1 MDNLILPVRRNY
13 SNAIRLTAFAIFV
26 TGCFAASS
34 VAATKID
41 FSLEDDLVT
50 PLVNGQK
57 IDDGEEFGILVN
69 ILHAGP
75 NSGAAIFDSTPGL
88 NLADPD
94 LWVGLGNILILQE
107 NAGTAGALTG
117 DIFNTPNDDPSS
129 NNYLFFNFLSNVRVE
144 SIDLVDIDQNG
155 PANVTLT
162 DSMGRTRVYTVPKG
176 WTFEADDPN
185 LPPGGQGY
193 DTLDLTTLANQ
204 TGEGGSTATAA
215 ETQGFDQEAVVQ
227 LKVEFDGSGGLDNLV
242 FVPEPA
248 SALLIALAAPLLL
261 RRRRR

>member
-1 MDNLILPVRRNY
+1 MRMKKDVMQCSYRWIV
-13 SNAIRLTAFAIFV
+13 
-26 TGCFAASS
+26 
-34 VAATKID
+34 VAALLAWVANQNATASTKID
-41 FSLEDDLVT
+41 FSLEDDFAT

-57 IDDGEEFGILVN
+57 IDDGEEFGILLN
-69 ILHAGP
+69 ILHGGP
-75 NSGAAIFDSTPGL
+75 NSGAAIFDSTPGV
-88 NLADPD
+88 NAADPD

-107 NAGTAGALTG
+107 NAGSAGALTG

-129 NNYLFFNFLSNVRVE
+129 NNFLYFNFLANVRVE

-162 DSMGRTRVYTVPKG
+162 DSMGRTRTYAVPKG

-204 TGEGGSTATAA
+204 TGEGGSTATAT
-215 ETQGFDQEAVVQ
+215 ETAGFDPFSVVQ
-227 LKVEFDGSGGLDNLV
+227 LTVELDGSGGVDNLV

-248 SALLIALAAPLLL
+248 SALLIALAAPLML